1 MCGLSKIIPLYIA
14 IVSVYGIITG
24 FSISLSDEIFDLEKV
39 LKSNGDFIRC
49 IFMWQ
54 FAAYILLDDLIN
66 KAGIIIVEVII
77 TFVALPMNIMIFA
90 ILVICL
96 AIKGICVCFYKV
108 FRKRNEESEV
118 SE

>member
-14 IVSVYGIITG
+14 IVIVYGIITG
-24 FSISLSDEIFDLEKV
+24 FAITLSDEVFDLEKV
-39 LKSNGDFIRC
+39 LKSKSDFIRC

-54 FAAYILLDDLIN
+54 FAAYILLDELIN

-77 TFVALPMNIMIFA
+77 TFVVLPMSIMIFA

-96 AIKGICVCFYKV
+96 IIKGICILFYKI
-108 FRKRNEESEV
+108 FRKREGD
-118 SE
+118 